1 MMGKY
6 LIIILILF
14 APISFCQYNGNSFM
28 IGVNGVYTT
37 SAKIYLYPNSSD
49 AILRNTSFPLSDIIN
64 PGIFF
69 RYRISDDLLIGFNTE
84 YMRKTEHGKN
94 LTVFSNNRTVTIDV
108 EDGFVMIPF
117 ELSLYYLLPFSTE
130 DFKFLMGG
138 GGAYYYGKQIRNFG
152 NAGVN
157 SSETHI
163 AYGIQVSISMDYL
176 ITNHISVRGSMKFR
190 DPQFTVKNIY
200 DHKIVNYNGSVLD
213 LAQSSFYSKVNI
225 DGVTFVV
232 GAAYSF

>member
-1 MMGKY
+1 
-6 LIIILILF
+6 
-14 APISFCQYNGNSFM
+14 M

-37 SAKIYLYPNSSD
+37 SAQIYLYPNSSD
-49 AILRNTSFPLSDIIN
+49 VVLRNTSFPLSSIVN

-69 RYRISDDLLIGFNTE
+69 RYRLSDDLIMGFNTE
-84 YMRKTEHGKN
+84 YMTKSENGNN
-94 LTVFSNNRTVTIDV
+94 LTAFSDNKTVTINV
-108 EDGFVMIPF
+108 KDGFLMIPF

-130 DFKFLMGG
+130 SFKFLMGG
-138 GGAYYYGKQIRNFG
+138 GGAYYFGKQTRNFG
-152 NAGVN
+152 NASIK

-176 ITNHISVRGSMKFR
+176 IDNNLSIQGSMKFR

-200 DHKIVNYNGSVLD
+200 DRKTVNYNGSIIY
-213 LAQSSFYSKVNI
+213 LAQDSFVSKINVN
-225 DGVTFVV
+225 GVTFVI